1 MAVTVRFLYSDVD
14 GVRWVHQ
21 KYVEVFC
28 MTFGEKLKQARMNAK
43 MSQEELAL
51 KVSVSRS
58 AIAKWETDRGMPDVQ
73 NLKAIAFALD
83 VNVDYLLD
91 DGTKLDLSVIREAI
105 DLSKYGKGRK
115 KVIKDKVVREKY
127 PEADIMTLLA
137 EEKLTKAENI
147 VDWAVFLLT
156 LLINVFPIAK
166 GLNNLDNEFYLVNS
180 GQKQYLVTVT
190 SEFIESRE
198 LSERITEKK
207 FEMGKY
213 KFINGGPI
221 RYA

>member
-1 MAVTVRFLYSDVD
+1 MGD
-14 GVRWVHQ
+14 GQRHAG
-21 KYVEVFC
+21 C
-28 MTFGEKLKQARMNAK
+28 A
-43 MSQEELAL
+43 
-51 KVSVSRS
+51 
-58 AIAKWETDRGMPDVQ
+58 
-73 NLKAIAFALD
+73 NLKHRIRLD

-137 EEKLTKAENI
+137 KEKLTKAENI